1 MSSPHQ
7 VVVHKVGPHQI
18 TASVLEQRD
27 RGRYC
32 HRHQTYQY
40 IAVHDDQWKTI
51 VIQHEVYQGSARS
64 MISPVLANECLEKLV
79 FKKLGASTEF
89 FDVLNDG
96 TVIMSL
102 STISDFCSIDSRS
115 TN

>member
-1 MSSPHQ
+1 MSGPHQ
-7 VVVHKVGPHQI
+7 VVVHKIGPHQI
-18 TASVLEQRD
+18 TASVREQRD
-27 RGRYC
+27 RGGYC

-40 IAVHDDQWKTI
+40 IAVHDDQWKTV

-64 MISPVLANECLEKLV
+64 MISPVLSNECLEKLV

-102 STISDFCSIDSRS
+102 STISAFCSIDSRS